1 MVTASDTLPARFW
14 RVAAQRKAGV
24 ALRWNHLGL
33 WNDITWA
40 DYAEAVRALGLGLL
54 AMGGRRGDRA
64 VVLSDVRPEWCQIE
78 FGTMGVGIQSVGLHN
93 TDSAAHL
100 AQAVQDSAARWLFV
114 QDQAQLEKALSVLG
128 EMPGIEKIFFFDGS
142 GLHSLAHPLVADFEA
157 VLQAGRTF
165 NGNHPD
171 RWETEVGIA
180 RPDDVATIVYTSGRT
195 GSPQGALLTH
205 SNLMFQMQAM
215 GQLCPSQPGDDQLG
229 FLSMGAALERY
240 FSLYRALDHDIVVH
254 LGKGLPTLL
263 DNLRE
268 ISPHVVMAVPRVWEK
283 LYTTVSM
290 GVADGTP
297 TERWA
302 YAKAIELG
310 NRVVACRQSGQTVP
324 FGLKL
329 QYALAR
335 QFVLNRVRTLIGL
348 RRARLLVSSAA
359 PMSPALTRWFE
370 ALGLTMVEAYG
381 QTECSGVAT
390 ISCPG
395 EGPSGAVGKALPG
408 TEIRLAP
415 QGEILVRGPHVFG
428 GYLQPAPEQA
438 ANLTDGW
445 LHTGDRG
452 RLDAEGHLHVTD
464 RIADAIELPSG
475 VRVSP
480 ADIESRLKL
489 SPHIADAIVLGNGQP
504 HLVCLLLIEQETVAR
519 YVRDRKLVVTGFAN
533 LTRAAE
539 VLALIQQDVD
549 RVNREIGPHAS
560 VSRFALLETDITVH
574 DAEMTPTLQL
584 RRKMVLEINRSLVDG
599 LLAGPAD

>member
-14 RVAAQRKAGV
+14 RVAAQRKAAV

-33 WNDITWA
+33 WNDISWA

-78 FGTMGVGIQSVGLHN
+78 FGAMGVGIQSVGLHH
-93 TDSAAHL
+93 TDSAGHL
-100 AQAVQDSAARWLFV
+100 AQVVQDSAARWLFV

-142 GLHSLAHPLVADFEA
+142 GLHALAHPLISNFETA
-157 VLQAGRTF
+157 LQAGRSF
-165 NGNHPD
+165 HGNHPE
-171 RWETEVGIA
+171 RWETEVGMA
-180 RPDDVATIVYTSGRT
+180 RPEDVATIVYTSGRT
-195 GSPQGALLTH
+195 GVPKGVLLTH
-205 SNLMFQMQAM
+205 SNLMFQMQAL

-229 FLSMGAALERY
+229 FLSMGAVLERY

-268 ISPHVVMAVPRVWEK
+268 ISPHIVMAVPRVWEK
-283 LYTTVSM
+283 LYATVSM
-290 GVADGTP
+290 GVAEGTP
-297 TERWA
+297 MERWA
-302 YAKAIELG
+302 YAKAIAFG
-310 NRVVACRQSGQTVP
+310 YRVAACRQSGQAVP
-324 FGLKL
+324 MGLSL
-329 QYALAR
+329 QYAFAR
-335 QFVLNRVRTLIGL
+335 QFVLNRVRTLLGL
-348 RRARLLVSSAA
+348 RRARLLMSSAA
-359 PMSPALTRWFE
+359 PISPALTRWFE
-370 ALGLTMVEAYG
+370 ALDLTMVEAYG
-381 QTECSGVAT
+381 QTECSGVVT
-390 ISCPG
+390 ISRPA
-395 EGPSGAVGKALPG
+395 EGPSGTVGKALPG
-408 TEIRLAP
+408 TEIRLSP
-415 QGEILVRGPHVFG
+415 QGEILVRGPHVFR
-428 GYLQPAPEQA
+428 GYLQPAREQA
-438 ANLTDGW
+438 GNLTDGW
-445 LHTGDRG
+445 LPTGDRG
-452 RLDAEGHLHVTD
+452 RLDAEANLYVTD

-489 SPHIADAIVLGNGQP
+489 SPYIADAIVLGNGQP

-519 YVRDRKLVVTGFAN
+519 HVRERKLVVTGFAN

-539 VLALIQQDVD
+539 VRALIQQDID
-549 RVNREIGPHAS
+549 RVNREIGPHVS
-560 VSRFALLETDITVH
+560 VGRFALLETEITVH

-584 RRKMVLEINRSLVDG
+584 RRKMVLEINRSLVER

>member
-64 VVLSDVRPEWCQIE
+64 VVLSDIRPEWCQIE
-78 FGTMGVGIQSVGLHN
+78 FGTMGVGIQLVGLHN
-93 TDSAAHL
+93 TDLAAHL
-100 AQAVQDSAARWLFV
+100 AQVVQDSAARWLFV

-128 EMPGIEKIFFFDGS
+128 EMPGIEKILFFDGS
-142 GLHSLAHPLVADFEA
+142 GLHALAHPLVTDFETA
-157 VLQAGRTF
+157 LQAGRAF
-165 NGNHPD
+165 HGNHPE
-171 RWETEVGIA
+171 RWETEVGMA
-180 RPDDVATIVYTSGRT
+180 RPEDIATIVYTSGRT
-195 GSPQGALLTH
+195 GAPKGALLTH
-205 SNLMFQMQAM
+205 SNLIFQMQTL
-215 GQLCPSQPGDDQLG
+215 GQLCPSQLGDDQLG
-229 FLSMGAALERY
+229 FLPMGAVLERY

-283 LYTTVSM
+283 LYATVSM

-297 TERWA
+297 MERWA
-302 YAKAIELG
+302 YGKAIELG
-310 NRVVACRQSGQTVP
+310 NRVVTCRQSGQAVSI
-324 FGLKL
+324 GLKL

-335 QFVLNRVRTLIGL
+335 QFVLNRVCTLIGL

-359 PMSPALTRWFE
+359 PMSPVLTRWFE

-390 ISCPG
+390 ISRPG
-395 EGPSGAVGKALPG
+395 EGPPGAVGKALPG
-408 TEIRLAP
+408 TEIQLAP
-415 QGEILVRGPHVFG
+415 QGEILVRGPHVFR
-428 GYLQPAPEQA
+428 GYLQPAQQQA
-438 ANLTDGW
+438 GNLTEGW

-452 RLDAEGHLHVTD
+452 RLDAEGNLHVTD

-475 VRVSP
+475 VRASP

-489 SPHIADAIVLGNGQP
+489 SPYIADAIVLGHGQP
-504 HLVCLLLIEQETVAR
+504 HLVCLLLIEQETVVR
-519 YVRDRKLVVTGFAN
+519 YVRERKLVVTGFAN
-533 LTRAAE
+533 LTRAIE
-539 VLALIQQDVD
+539 VLALIQQDID
-549 RVNREIGPHAS
+549 RVNREIGPDAR
-560 VSRFALLETDITVH
+560 VGRFALLETEITVH

-584 RRKMVLEINRSLVDG
+584 RRKMVLETNRSLVDG
-599 LLAGPAD
+599 LLAGSAD

>member
-1 MVTASDTLPARFW
+1 MVTALDTLPARFW

-64 VVLSDVRPEWCQIE
+64 VVLSDIRPEWCQIE

-100 AQAVQDSAARWLFV
+100 AQVVQDSAARWLFV

-128 EMPGIEKIFFFDGS
+128 EMPGIEKILFFDGG
-142 GLHSLAHPLVADFEA
+142 GLHALAHPLVTDFETA
-157 VLQAGRTF
+157 LQAGRAF
-165 NGNHPD
+165 HGKHPE
-171 RWETEVGIA
+171 RWETEVGMA
-180 RPDDVATIVYTSGRT
+180 RPEDIATIVYTSGRT
-195 GSPQGALLTH
+195 GAPKGALLTH
-205 SNLMFQMQAM
+205 SNLMFQMQTL
-215 GQLCPSQPGDDQLG
+215 GQLCPGQSGDEQLG
-229 FLSMGAALERY
+229 FLSMGAILERY

-283 LYTTVSM
+283 LYATVSM

-297 TERWA
+297 MERWA
-302 YAKAIELG
+302 YGKAIELG
-310 NRVVACRQSGQTVP
+310 NRVVTCRQSGQAVSI
-324 FGLKL
+324 GLKL

-335 QFVLNRVRTLIGL
+335 QFVLNRVCTLIGL

-359 PMSPALTRWFE
+359 PMSPVLTRWFE

-390 ISCPG
+390 ISRPG
-395 EGPSGAVGKALPG
+395 EGPPGAVGKALPG
-408 TEIRLAP
+408 TEIQLAP
-415 QGEILVRGPHVFG
+415 QGEILVRGPHVFR
-428 GYLQPAPEQA
+428 GYLQPAQQQA
-438 ANLTDGW
+438 GNLTEGW

-452 RLDAEGHLHVTD
+452 WLDAEGNLHVTD

-475 VRVSP
+475 VRASP

-489 SPHIADAIVLGNGQP
+489 SPYIADAIVLGHGQP
-504 HLVCLLLIEQETVAR
+504 HLVCLLLIEQETVVR
-519 YVRDRKLVVTGFAN
+519 YVRERKLVVTGFAN
-533 LTRAAE
+533 LTRAIE
-539 VLALIQQDVD
+539 VLALIQQDID
-549 RVNREIGPHAS
+549 RVNREIGPNAR
-560 VSRFALLETDITVH
+560 VGRFALLETEITVH

-584 RRKMVLEINRSLVDG
+584 RRKMVLETNRSLVEG
-599 LLAGPAD
+599 LLVGPAD

>member
-1 MVTASDTLPARFW
+1 MVSASDTLPARFW
-14 RVAAQRKAGV
+14 RVAAQRKADV

-100 AQAVQDSAARWLFV
+100 AQVVQDSAARWLFV
-114 QDQAQLEKALSVLG
+114 QDQAQLDKALSILG

-142 GLHSLAHPLVADFEA
+142 GLHALANPLVTGFETA
-157 VLQAGRTF
+157 LQAGRAF
-165 NGNHPD
+165 HDNDPD
-171 RWETEVGIA
+171 RWETEVGLA

-195 GSPQGALLTH
+195 GAPKGVLLTH
-205 SNLMFQMQAM
+205 SNLMFQMQAL
-215 GQLCPSQPGDDQLG
+215 GQLCPSEPGDDQLA
-229 FLSMGAALERY
+229 FLSMGAVLERY
-240 FSLYRALDHDIVVH
+240 FSLYRALDHDIVMH

-283 LYTTVSM
+283 LYATVSM

-297 TERWA
+297 LERWA

-310 NRVVACRQSGQTVP
+310 HRVVTCRQSGQAVP

-335 QFVLNRVRTLIGL
+335 KLVLNRVRTLIGL

-359 PMSPALTRWFE
+359 PISPALTRWFE
-370 ALGLTMVEAYG
+370 ALGLIMVEAYG

-390 ISCPG
+390 ISRPS
-395 EGPSGAVGKALPG
+395 EGPSGVVGKALPG
-408 TEIRLAP
+408 TEIRLSP
-415 QGEILVRGPHVFG
+415 QGEILVRGPHVFR
-428 GYLQPAPEQA
+428 GYLQRDQEQA
-438 ANLTDGW
+438 GDQAEGW

-452 RLDAEGHLHVTD
+452 RLDAEGNLLVTD

-475 VRVSP
+475 ERVSP

-489 SPHIADAIVLGNGQP
+489 SPYIADAIVLGDERAQ
-504 HLVCLLLIEQETVAR
+504 LICLLLIEQESVAR
-519 YVRDRKLVVTGFAN
+519 YVREQKLVVTGFAN

-539 VLALIQQDVD
+539 VRALIQQDID
-549 RVNREIGPHAS
+549 RVNREIAQHAS
-560 VSRFALLETDITVH
+560 IGRFALLETEITVH

-584 RRKMVLEINRSLVDG
+584 RRGMVLETNRSLVES
-599 LLAGPAD
+599 LLVGHAD

>member
-1 MVTASDTLPARFW
+1 MVTAADTLPARFW
-14 RVAAQRKAGV
+14 RVAARRKAGV

-33 WNDITWA
+33 WNDITWT

-54 AMGGRRGDRA
+54 ALGGCRGDRA

-100 AQAVQDSAARWLFV
+100 AQVVQDSAARWLFV

-128 EMPGIEKIFFFDGS
+128 EIPGIEKIFFLDGS
-142 GLHSLAHPLVADFEA
+142 GLHALAHPRVSDFGSL
-157 VLQAGRTF
+157 LQAGRAF
-165 NGNHPD
+165 HGQHPD
-171 RWETEVGIA
+171 RWETELGVTL
-180 RPDDVATIVYTSGRT
+180 PDDVATIVYTSGRT
-195 GSPQGALLTH
+195 GVPKGAMLTH
-205 SNLMFQMQAM
+205 SNLMFQMQAL
-215 GQLCPSQPGDDQLG
+215 GQLCPAQPGDDQLG
-229 FLSMGAALERY
+229 FLSMGAILERY
-240 FSLYRALDHDIVVH
+240 FSLYRALDHDIIVH

-283 LYTTVSM
+283 LYATVSM
-290 GVADGTP
+290 GIADGTP
-297 TERWA
+297 MERWA

-310 NRVVACRQSGQTVP
+310 YRVVASRQSGQALP
-324 FGLKL
+324 YGLKL

-348 RRARLLVSSAA
+348 RRARRLVSCAA

-390 ISCPG
+390 MSRPG
-395 EGPSGAVGKALPG
+395 EGPPGAVGQALPG
-408 TEIRLAP
+408 TEVRLTP
-415 QGEILVRGPHVFG
+415 EGEILVRGPHVFRA
-428 GYLQPAPEQA
+428 YLNPALEQA
-438 ANLTDGW
+438 RNRADGW
-445 LHTGDRG
+445 LRTGDRG
-452 RLDAEGHLHVTD
+452 RLDAEGNLHVTD
-464 RIADAIELPSG
+464 RMADAIDMPSG
-475 VRVSP
+475 LQVSP

-489 SPHIADAIVLGNGQP
+489 SPYIADAIVVGNERAQ
-504 HLVCLLLIEQETVAR
+504 LICLLLIEQETVAR
-519 YVRDRKLVVTGFAN
+519 HVREQKLVVTGFAN
-533 LTRAAE
+533 LTRVDA
-539 VLALIQQDVD
+539 VHALIQHDID

-560 VSRFALLETDITVH
+560 IIRFALLETEISVH

-584 RRKMVLEINRSLVDG
+584 RRKMVLETNRSLVDS
-599 LLAGPAD
+599 LLAGPTD